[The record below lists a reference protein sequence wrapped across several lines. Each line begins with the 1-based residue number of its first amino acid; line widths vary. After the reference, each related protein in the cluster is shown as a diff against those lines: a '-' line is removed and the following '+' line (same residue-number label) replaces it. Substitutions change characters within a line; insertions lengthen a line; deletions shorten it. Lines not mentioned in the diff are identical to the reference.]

1 MNFELT
7 RRYTPEPI
15 PKNMPVVSASD
26 QMEAVEP
33 GFFEGFGSAL
43 ADIVPNA
50 INTTAS
56 SFSAAVDATVGEDSV
71 FGMNGIK
78 EQLRNSAVEAQELGI
93 RIEDPDKFAEE
104 QYQGRLA
111 SARRFRE
118 RAKEEYTPSESAVG
132 TAGQLVFGV
141 GTELTKLA
149 MALPFGSA
157 APAVYGANAGIQ
169 QAQTLMDEGV
179 DEDTARNAG
188 FVTALASTIGVKLP
202 MAFGNTRFQSAA
214 IGAGANTGL
223 FSTEQGLISFILNNA
238 DYGDVAK
245 RFDPTDPIGLAINAL
260 SGAGFGFVGFRGAKV
275 EGQPKNEL
283 VDAVNEK
290 VQKVADGLTHRIVDA
305 ARVRWLANSIHKDQ
319 PVPDENPAL
328 FTKSK
333 KTEAEVRQRLDNGE
347 KVEISQPLA
356 SEERILQEQELLLE
370 KMHDVMKNPLG
381 DPLEL
386 LMTIGDNE
394 PITVRRGKIQ
404 SGLEGRRKA
413 YNEVAYLKG
422 EKDFGLVKIAIKHVA
437 EETEELKVTDDDLRM
452 VPRIVRDYD
461 PVQVQQTGNKS
472 WRVKTDEGREIVVA
486 TKKMKVEDDG
496 EDTLLSVYIQD
507 PKKRRQ
513 NWGYSNKKSVV
524 TNLSDELKS
533 PAEDTAAR
541 LPMLSSRPSGPA
553 DNAGWVTTQSRDITD
568 RESSIDHIKG
578 VVTDAVERAKRFLGG
593 EEAEVTPESLL
604 EADGL
609 NKEFESPEGSLLKK
623 ELDQVVEVREDGTEI
638 TGRQLLQEEFAFAD
652 EVEKFS
658 DIMEEAAACV
668 FRNNGI

>member
-33 GFFEGFGSAL
+33 SFFEGFGSAL

-93 RIEDPDKFAEE
+93 HIEDPDKFAEE

-111 SARRFRE
+111 SAKRFRE
-118 RAKEEYTPSESAVG
+118 RAKEEYAPSESAVG

-169 QAQTLMDEGV
+169 QAQALMDEGV

-202 MAFGNTRFQSAA
+202 MAFGNTRLQSAA

-223 FSTEQGLISFILNNA
+223 FSAEQGLISFILNNA

-245 RFDPTDPIGLAINAL
+245 RFDPTDPMGLAINAL
-260 SGAGFGFVGFRGAKV
+260 SGAGFGLVGFRGAKV

-319 PVPDENPAL
+319 PVPDENPTL

-356 SEERILQEQELLLE
+356 SEERILQEQKVLVE
-370 KMHDVMKNPLG
+370 KMHEVIDDYNG

-386 LMTIGDNE
+386 FTSLGDDAQ
-394 PITVRRGKIQ
+394 ITVRRGMIRSSRK
-404 SGLEGRRKA
+404 GRSKG
-413 YNEVAYLKG
+413 YNEDASLG
-422 EKDFGLVKIAIKHVA
+422 TDFGLVKIAIKHIA
-437 EETEELKVTDDDLRM
+437 EEKPEFKVTDDDLRM
-452 VPRIVRDYD
+452 VPKIVREYE
-461 PVQVQQTGNKS
+461 PAVIEQSGNKS
-472 WRVKTDEGREIVVA
+472 WRVVTENGRELVVA
-486 TKKMKVEDDG
+486 SRKLKAVNPD
-496 EDTLLSVYIQD
+496 EDTLLSVYVQD
-507 PKKRRQ
+507 TTKKHKKYE
-513 NWGYSNKKSVV
+513 YSKKKSAS
-524 TNLSDELKS
+524 TIPPNELKP

-541 LPMLSSRPSGPA
+541 LSSKLGSRPSGSPFEE
-553 DNAGWVTTQSRDITD
+553 GVTTQSRGNADLG
-568 RESSIDHIKG
+568 SSIDHIKG
-578 VVTDAVERAKRFLGG
+578 VVTDAVERAKRFFGG
-593 EEAEVTPESLL
+593 EEAEVAPESLL
-604 EADGL
+604 EAEGL

-623 ELDQVVEVREDGTEI
+623 ELDQVVEIREDGTKI
-638 TGRQLLQEEFAFAD
+638 TGRQLLQEELALAD
-652 EVEKFS
+652 EVDSFS
-658 DIMEEAAACV
+658 NIMEEAAECV